1 MATFNLKIFSPFGVH
16 YEGEAEAILTVQKAV
31 AEGIKQI
38 NEANPGEG
46 VVALKSLESLEKVA
60 NGQATKIII
69 PSEMQ
74 GLVGMANGLVE
85 GIKEA

>member
-1 MATFNLKIFSPFGVH
+1 M
-16 YEGEAEAILTVQKAV
+16 
-31 AEGIKQI
+31 I

-69 PSEMQ
+69 PSEIQ
-74 GLVGMANGLVE
+74 NVAGLVAS
-85 GIKEA
+85 IKGVAEEKYLNHSNFDLSVC